1 MVVNTEKP
9 HVLSRWSS
17 FTDERL
23 DVVIPTL
30 LTKVTIYNS
39 TLVRSEQT
47 SLFRA
52 QILANI
58 DVFVQSDPDNP
69 KMITGAEL
77 TIDLLEPKLDG
88 SRCPKPRHLSSL
100 KHASLHWRC
109 TKMVQTKKLVHSKS
123 GWNHPLMMVPN
134 LDKITA
140 FMQTHGTAANNATI
154 AL

>member
-1 MVVNTEKP
+1 MAVDTEKP
-9 HVLSRWSS
+9 HVLPRWSS

-58 DVFVQSDPDNP
+58 DVFV
-69 KMITGAEL
+69 
-77 TIDLLEPKLDG
+77 
-88 SRCPKPRHLSSL
+88 
-100 KHASLHWRC
+100 
-109 TKMVQTKKLVHSKS
+109 
-123 GWNHPLMMVPN
+123 
-134 LDKITA
+134 
-140 FMQTHGTAANNATI
+140 
-154 AL
+154 